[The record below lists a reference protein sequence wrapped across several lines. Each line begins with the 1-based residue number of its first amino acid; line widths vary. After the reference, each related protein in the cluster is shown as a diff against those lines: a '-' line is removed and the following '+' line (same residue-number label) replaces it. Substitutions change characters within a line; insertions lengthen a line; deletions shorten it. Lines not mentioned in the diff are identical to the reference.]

1 MKENEKFPNF
11 ILGSIGSDSCSKE
24 KGETDFVYE
33 VHLSDIPI
41 FMWKGPPLLYTRTR
55 HRVKS
60 PGNHLHTGSLH
71 TIYLGYIV
79 TSK

>member
-1 MKENEKFPNF
+1 MKQNEKFLNF
-11 ILGSIGSDSCSKE
+11 ILGSIGLDSYNKE
-24 KGETDFVYE
+24 KDETDFVYE

-41 FMWKGPPLLYTRTR
+41 FMWKGPHLLYTRTR

-60 PGNHLHTGSLH
+60 PGNHLHIGSLH
-71 TIYLGYIV
+71 TICLGYIV